1 MEKASVQLLGFGK
14 TGLLEPGKSETVT
27 VEMDLK
33 YLASYDQNNAK
44 TYILDAGDYYFA
56 IGNGAHAA
64 LNNILAAKG
73 KTTADGMDDDGNPD
87 LAKTWTCSSLDK
99 TSFATGSTATNYALI
114 TLRGADY
121 DDPLWEELLDQV
133 TLEEMASLITDACGH
148 TNPVM
153 SVSYQGSLDKDG
165 PIGYDATFYNEQAL
179 RELQLRAFEGA
190 FRPDEGGVTGTM
202 TSFSRIGLKQA
213 AYCDELL
220 TNVLRGEWG
229 FAGYTITDFAF
240 SNLMYPYASLTAG
253 TDAFDNMISDF
264 SAINANSLAGD
275 AKLLSAAR
283 QATHRILYTYVN
295 SNAMNGVAANTK
307 VVKVTPPWK
316 MAIQGVEIASG
327 VLTVVCAGLYVV
339 SVVNRKKEAV

>member
-114 TLRGADY
+114 TLRRAVY
-121 DDPLWEELLDQV
+121 DDPL
-133 TLEEMASLITDACGH
+133 
-148 TNPVM
+148 
-153 SVSYQGSLDKDG
+153 
-165 PIGYDATFYNEQAL
+165 
-179 RELQLRAFEGA
+179 
-190 FRPDEGGVTGTM
+190 
-202 TSFSRIGLKQA
+202 
-213 AYCDELL
+213 
-220 TNVLRGEWG
+220 
-229 FAGYTITDFAF
+229 
-240 SNLMYPYASLTAG
+240 
-253 TDAFDNMISDF
+253 
-264 SAINANSLAGD
+264 
-275 AKLLSAAR
+275 
-283 QATHRILYTYVN
+283 
-295 SNAMNGVAANTK
+295 
-307 VVKVTPPWK
+307 
-316 MAIQGVEIASG
+316 
-327 VLTVVCAGLYVV
+327 
-339 SVVNRKKEAV
+339 